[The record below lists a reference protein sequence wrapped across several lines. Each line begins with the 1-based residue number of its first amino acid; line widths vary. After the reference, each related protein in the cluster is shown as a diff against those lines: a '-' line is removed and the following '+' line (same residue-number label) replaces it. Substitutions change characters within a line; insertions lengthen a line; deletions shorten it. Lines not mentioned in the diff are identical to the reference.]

1 MSSLVDFIRH
11 VLQIKTIPTY
21 DDIVLQAFD
30 AFILSQT
37 FSADQ
42 IRFLRAIQN
51 YFVKEHRL
59 DKVDLYEPPF
69 TMFGLDAAERL
80 FAPNQLDAV
89 FGLIEELKN

>member
-1 MSSLVDFIRH
+1 MDFIRH

-21 DDIVLQAFD
+21 DDIVRQAFD
-30 AFILSQT
+30 AFIFSHT

-59 DKVDLYEPPF
+59 DKADLYEPPF
-69 TMFGLDAAERL
+69 TMLGMDAVERL
-80 FAPNQLDAV
+80 FEPGQLAAV
-89 FGLIEELKN
+89 FGLIEELKAA

>member
-1 MSSLVDFIRH
+1 MI
-11 VLQIKTIPTY
+11 
-21 DDIVLQAFD
+21 DDIVRQAFD

-42 IRFLRAIQN
+42 IRFLRAVQT

-59 DKVDLYEPPF
+59 DTTDSLEPPF
-69 TMFGLDAAERL
+69 TMFGMDAVERL
-80 FAPNQLDAV
+80 FAPGQLEAV